1 MAQDVVKYACP
12 YCKEQFDQLNDLKSH
27 LETVHP
33 AKPEI
38 EPVWGREIYPPPTG
52 TAFIDSDVMKCVGCG
67 LCAEACSMHH
77 FGVINKDFARIY
89 VRKFLLPLPKAII
102 VTCCQCQE
110 EERPCEAACPVD
122 PPAIYFDNETQHMV
136 VNQET
141 CEGCLLCKKACAT
154 EAVGFN
160 PDASDKPLVCD
171 LCDTDNSGN
180 RDPQCVRICPTTAL
194 YFHDQE
200 ERGRPLRDM
209 SRRNSD
215 EKAEMVAK
223 RLYPLTRE
231 SLAWPSW
238 REEATEKGVENG

>member
-1 MAQDVVKYACP
+1 MVEEVVKFACP
-12 YCKEQFDQLNDLKSH
+12 YCKEKFNPLEELKSH

-33 AKPEI
+33 ANAKS
-38 EPVWGREIYPPPTG
+38 EPVWGREVYPPPAG

-67 LCAEACSMHH
+67 LCAEACSMRH
-77 FGVINKDFARIY
+77 FGVINKDFARIH

-102 VTCCQCQE
+102 VTCSQCQE
-110 EERPCEAACPVD
+110 EERPCEDACPVD
-122 PPAIYFDNETQHMV
+122 PPAIYYDTETQHMV
-136 VNQET
+136 VNRET
-141 CEGCLLCKKACAT
+141 CTGCRLCKKACAT
-154 EAVGFN
+154 EAIRFN
-160 PDASDKPLVCD
+160 PDASDAPIVCD
-171 LCDTDNSGN
+171 LCDTNNTGK

-209 SRRNSD
+209 SRRSAD

-231 SLAWPSW
+231 SIAWPPWSK
-238 REEATEKGVENG
+238 ESHDKGGKNG